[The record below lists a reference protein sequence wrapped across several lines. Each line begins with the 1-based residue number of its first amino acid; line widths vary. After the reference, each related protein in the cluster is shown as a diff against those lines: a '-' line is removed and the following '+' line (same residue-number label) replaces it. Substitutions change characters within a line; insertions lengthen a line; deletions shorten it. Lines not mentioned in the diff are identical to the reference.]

1 MKAAGLFLLL
11 ACAHAPRNEA
21 PVEWPLGKQFEAYV
35 AADDSRALRFEAPGG
50 PLRIVC
56 NVTGEGSYARFAL
69 RRLDDSE
76 VVSGACGDKLDL
88 RDLPAGPY
96 TVFLLVISGPG
107 VLHFTAA
114 PPP

>member
-1 MKAAGLFLLL
+1 MKTAGLFLLL
-11 ACAHAPRNEA
+11 ACAHAPRNDA

-35 AADDSRALRFEAPGG
+35 AADDSRALRIELPGG
-50 PLRIVC
+50 PMRIVC
-56 NVTGEGSYARFAL
+56 NVTGEGSYARFTL
-69 RRLDDSE
+69 RRGDSE
-76 VVSGACGDKLDL
+76 VASGACGDKLDF

-96 TVFLLVISGPG
+96 TVFLLVISAPG